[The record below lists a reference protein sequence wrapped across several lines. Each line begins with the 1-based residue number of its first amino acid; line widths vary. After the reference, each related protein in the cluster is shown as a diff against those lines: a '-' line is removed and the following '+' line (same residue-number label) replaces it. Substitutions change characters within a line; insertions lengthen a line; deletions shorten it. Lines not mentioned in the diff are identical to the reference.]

1 MKEERRDG
9 IMKRNIL
16 NIMMVIMFLLLMNYR
31 FTHNFLHEIIG
42 AIILLLALWHNK
54 LNISWYKTFFNGK
67 QNIRRIMVAI
77 INILFV
83 LSFVVVMISGLL
95 ISRSLIPSLAVH
107 GSSTILWHQI
117 HQVSA
122 YICFITIGIHL
133 GFHWKMLWI
142 RLQHWLGI
150 EKFYKKYAII
160 GTALVAGIIAYGVYA
175 SFTNHVGAKLLM
187 EHSFRGGQRPSAM
200 QFFMDYT
207 LIIASYIGITHYLT
221 KLLAKNSR

>member
-1 MKEERRDG
+1 
-9 IMKRNIL
+9 MKRNIL
-16 NIMMVIMFLLLMNYR
+16 NIIMTVLFLVLMNYR
-31 FTHNFLHEIIG
+31 FTRNVPHEIIG
-42 AIILLLALWHNK
+42 AVILVLVLWHNK
-54 LNISWYKTFFNGK
+54 INLRWYSTFFKGR
-67 QNIRRIMVAI
+67 QSGQRIIATV
-77 INILFV
+77 INVLFV
-83 LSFVVVMISGLL
+83 FTFVAAIVSGVL
-95 ISRSLIPSLAVH
+95 ISRSLVPALAAH
-107 GSSTILWHQI
+107 GTNMIFWHQI
-117 HQVSA
+117 HQAASYA
-122 YICFITIGIHL
+122 CFIIIGIHL